1 MPALAGLMHDH
12 LDHGLG
18 LFTRQDR
25 LTHDGARG
33 LVFQCCS
40 HDRNPPKQR
49 TCQQYEKKRLNM
61 THLLFSIIYRKAKGR
76 QNACPRPFLFGGG
89 LLCSIPGCVRTG
101 ASLPAAPGQ
110 PTKKRPL
117 CGQEECHVQ

>member
-1 MPALAGLMHDH
+1 MHDH

-33 LVFQCCS
+33 LVFS
-40 HDRNPPKQR
+40 AAAMTGIPPSSVPASNTR
-49 TCQQYEKKRLNM
+49 KKRLNM

-101 ASLPAAPGQ
+101 ASLPTAPGQ

>member
-33 LVFQCCS
+33 LVFS
-40 HDRNPPKQR
+40 AAAMTGIPPSSVPASNTR
-49 TCQQYEKKRLNM
+49 KKRLNM